1 MNLFRQPRPR
11 RFNHKY
17 IYVNERKE
25 RLQKIE
31 QQARETLGLTP
42 HKLLDREQIH
52 QAFRA
57 AMPHLSKKKRR
68 NNGANQ
74 LIQVILLLFLL
85 ALFYLILLFIF

>member
-1 MNLFRQPRPR
+1 MNLFQQPRPR

-42 HKLLDREQIH
+42 HKPLDREQIH

-57 AMPHLSKKKRR
+57 TMPHLSKKKRR

>member
-1 MNLFRQPRPR
+1 MD
-11 RFNHKY
+11 
-17 IYVNERKE
+17 ERKE

-42 HKLLDREQIH
+42 HKPLDQEQIH

-57 AMPHLSKKKRR
+57 AMPHLSKKKRCY
-68 NNGANQ
+68 NGANQ
-74 LIQVILLLFLL
+74 LIQVVLLLFLL

>member
-1 MNLFRQPRPR
+1 MKHMKCDNTQQ
-11 RFNHKY
+11 
-17 IYVNERKE
+17 RKE

-42 HKLLDREQIH
+42 HKPLDREQIH

-57 AMPHLSKKKRR
+57 AMPHLSKKKRCY
-68 NNGANQ
+68 NGTNQ

>member
-1 MNLFRQPRPR
+1 MNLFQQLRPR

-17 IYVNERKE
+17 IYVDERKE

-31 QQARETLGLTP
+31 QQARETLGLAP
-42 HKLLDREQIH
+42 HKPLDREQIH

-57 AMPHLSKKKRR
+57 TMPHLSKKKRR

-74 LIQVILLLFLL
+74 LIQVVLLLFLL

>member
-1 MNLFRQPRPR
+1 MNLFQQPRPR

-17 IYVNERKE
+17 IYVDERKE

-31 QQARETLGLTP
+31 QQAREKLGFTP
-42 HKLLDREQIH
+42 HKPLDREQIH

-57 AMPHLSKKKRR
+57 ATPHLSKKKRR

>member
-1 MNLFRQPRPR
+1 MNLFQQPRPR

-17 IYVNERKE
+17 IYVDERKE

-31 QQARETLGLTP
+31 QQARETLGLAP
-42 HKLLDREQIH
+42 HKPLDREQIH

-57 AMPHLSKKKRR
+57 TMPHLSKKKRR
-68 NNGANQ
+68 NNGTNQ
-74 LIQVILLLFLL
+74 LM